1 MQIDIIKK
9 WMEQRIPELMGIEDE
24 VVNVYAHAQLED
36 CATNIDMP
44 YCPKRM
50 QINMT
55 GFMGE
60 SVGPF
65 MAELQDLLLTA

>member
-1 MQIDIIKK
+1 
-9 WMEQRIPELMGIEDE
+9 MGFEDE
-24 VVNVYAHAQLED
+24 VVLVYAHAQLEE

-55 GFMGE
+55 GFVGDA
-60 SVGPF
+60 VGPF
-65 MAELQDLLLTA
+65 MEELQDLLLTA